1 VALEWSRTAEAKAA
15 EGDVMTQAMW
25 RSVRAP
31 ILARAGQ
38 IEEAREMAA
47 AAITLLEKT
56 EAPGFQADA
65 WMEAAAVLRL
75 AGDHEAAREATQR
88 AHALYAAKGDR
99 YGAARAAA
107 AVKNSP

>member
-1 VALEWSRTAEAKAA
+1 
-15 EGDVMTQAMW
+15 
-25 RSVRAP
+25 
-31 ILARAGQ
+31 
-38 IEEAREMAA
+38 
-47 AAITLLEKT
+47 
-56 EAPGFQADA
+56 
-65 WMEAAAVLRL
+65 L